1 MCIYIYMFHSL
12 FEQNMI
18 SQCPAVNPCYPAMPS
33 MGSYPQFHFV
43 VSCLCHGI
51 RFLAQH
57 RGKNEA
63 QVALDDGAQLIEAS
77 LVAADCTE
85 IGDTASSW

>member
-1 MCIYIYMFHSL
+1 MYYMYYICFMVYL
-12 FEQNMI
+12 MI
-18 SQCPAVNPCYPAMPS
+18 AQGPAVNPCYPAIPS
-33 MGSYPQFHFV
+33 IGSSPQFHFV
-43 VSCLCHGI
+43 FSWLCHGI
-51 RFLAQH
+51 RFLAKH